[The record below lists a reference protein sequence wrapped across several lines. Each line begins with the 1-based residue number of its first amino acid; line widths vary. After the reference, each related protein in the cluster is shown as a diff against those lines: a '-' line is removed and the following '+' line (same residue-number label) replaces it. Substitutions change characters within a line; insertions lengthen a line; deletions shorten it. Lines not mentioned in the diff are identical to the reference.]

1 MASSG
6 GVPLTPARPAAFVAT
21 LLCGWLAAC
30 GTSAPGS
37 SGEASTLAATAA
49 PRSPTSFLGTD
60 FSTTVPGTWANRL
73 SMAAEVAR
81 FSGGGKVEFLIEQ
94 GPPGQP
100 RPNVND
106 VTANINVLLLGSP
119 VPDDQVGLF
128 LQTVSKNG
136 ATNLSS
142 PQPVTV
148 GGASGQFITYD
159 RDIQGTPGE
168 SQDIVVNHGG
178 NTYDIVLNTSRFAF
192 SRQLPALQAVVA
204 GWHWAS

>member
-1 MASSG
+1 MA
-6 GVPLTPARPAAFVAT
+6 P
-21 LLCGWLAAC
+21 
-30 GTSAPGS
+30 
-37 SGEASTLAATAA
+37 TAA
-49 PRSPTSFLGTD
+49 SRSPTPFIGTD
-60 FSTTVPGTWANRL
+60 FSTIVLGTWTNRL
-73 SMAAEVAR
+73 SLAAEVAR
-81 FSGGGKVEFLIEQ
+81 FSGGGTVEFLIEQ

-136 ATNLSS
+136 ATNLGF

-178 NTYDIVLNTSRFAF
+178 NTYDIVLNTSQFAF
-192 SRQLPALQAVVA
+192 SRQLPALQAMVA

>member
-1 MASSG
+1 
-6 GVPLTPARPAAFVAT
+6 VFVAT
-21 LLCGWLAAC
+21 LLCGVLAGC
-30 GTSAPGS
+30 GTPAPAS

-49 PRSPTSFLGTD
+49 PRSPAPFIGTD
-60 FSTTVPGTWANRL
+60 FSTTVPGTWTNRL
-73 SMAAEVAR
+73 STAAEVAR

-94 GPPGQP
+94 APPGQP

-136 ATNLSS
+136 ATDLSS
-142 PQPVTV
+142 PRPVTV